1 MATGVYVY
9 VVTILEHPTSTLN
22 EDRPGTTTRY
32 RVLGIQRKK
41 VLIGCCCGTRNHLS
55 LDDNY
60 FSLFITFFF
69 CSCGDLVES
78 LILLLYLTVRYF
90 QLGYGPGVWD
100 SVVWL
105 VKRGKYFR

>member
-22 EDRPGTTTRY
+22 GGSPGTVSR
-32 RVLGIQRKK
+32 RKK